1 MGLGQAWIQGGGA
14 RGHCPPLT
22 KSWIR
27 LCRVNPNPNR
37 VMIVDLHFRWMSY
50 IKQVILGGPSVGLC
64 QILKKICIFFS
75 AYFFLKGTGADPPP
89 PPPPPH
95 LCIRPSPRKLDWGSR
110 SGLGGGGGAEPLDPP
125 PPPGY
130 GPDLNR
136 NTNPVHYYMLTRTFE
151 FSEFSLIYIRPQ
163 SYSGPVFFVWF
174 STMSKAY
181 AEQSS
186 PLAGL
191 LTLA

>member
-75 AYFFLKGTGADPPP
+75 AYF
-89 PPPPPH
+89 PPPPH

-110 SGLGGGGGAEPLDPP
+110 SGLGGGGRNPWTP

-136 NTNPVHYYMLTRTFE
+136 NTNHVHYYMLTRTFE

-181 AEQSS
+181 PEQSS